1 MPASRPLASRRK
13 TRSVSEWQPCRG
25 NRTALA
31 AFWQELAAHGAP
43 LIETANDDNQQVL
56 VTFLWRANEPL
67 QKVILQAS
75 ALGIMPQSL
84 QPDPARNQLQRLA
97 DTALWY
103 KTYRLPKNLRTVY
116 RFAIYPASAGGAVS
130 QQADPLNPKTFVFP
144 KDPDVPASKD
154 VVRSLLEM
162 PAAAPQLWIYK

>member
-1 MPASRPLASRRK
+1 M
-13 TRSVSEWQPCRG
+13 
-25 NRTALA
+25 
-31 AFWQELAAHGAP
+31 
-43 LIETANDDNQQVL
+43 L

-97 DTALWY
+97 DTGLWY

-130 QQADPLNPKTFVFP
+130 QQADPLNPKTFVS
-144 KDPDVPASKD
+144 DVPASKD